1 MKMNFRRTIA
11 CLCAI
16 TLGLTSFA
24 QAAQEQKPVVVAS
37 KIDGEGA
44 LLGNI
49 LVLMFEKAGIP
60 HVNKVQMGATKI
72 VREALIAGEIGI
84 YPEYTGNGAF
94 MLNDEKSPA
103 WKNWEQ
109 GYERVKL
116 LDKQKNNLVWLQAAP
131 ANNTWA
137 IAVRNDLAKEYALK
151 SLTDLAPALAKGMT
165 FKIAAGAEFVER
177 ADALPS
183 FEQQYAFKLKQEQI
197 LAFPGNNTS
206 VFIKAAAEQNSG
218 VNAAVVYG
226 TDGVVSA
233 LGLTV
238 LDDPKGAQPVY
249 APAPVVRQ
257 DVLTAYPQI
266 AGLLNPVFATLDT
279 KVLQELNSQISINGQ
294 DAKTVARQYLQ
305 KKGFL

>member
-1 MKMNFRRTIA
+1 MKINFRRAVIYICTIIF
-11 CLCAI
+11 CFV
-16 TLGLTSFA
+16 SFA
-24 QAAQEQKPVVVAS
+24 QAASEQKPVIIAS

-60 HVNKVQMGATKI
+60 YVNKVQMGATKV

-94 MLNDEKSPA
+94 MLNDEKNSA
-103 WKNWEQ
+103 WKNWQQ
-109 GYERVKL
+109 GYERVKQ

-137 IAVRNDLAKEYALK
+137 IAVRNDLAKQYSLK
-151 SLTDLAPALAKGMT
+151 SLTDLAPALAKGMA

-183 FEQQYAFKLKQEQI
+183 FEKEYGFKLSQEQI

-206 VFIKAAAEQNSG
+206 VFIKAAAEQNTG

-226 TDGVVSA
+226 TDGAVSA

-257 DVLTAYPQI
+257 DVLTAYPKI
-266 AGLLNPVFATLDT
+266 ADLLNPVFATLNT
-279 KVLQELNSQISINGQ
+279 EVLQELNSQISIDGE
-294 DAKTVARQYLQ
+294 DASVVARQYLK